1 MEKSCRRNG
10 NRTKIY
16 YCHPYSS
23 YERGSNENVNRTI
36 RRWFPK
42 GTDFRKV
49 TAKAIQKVEDWINNY
64 PREILGFRTAEA
76 VFQEGVEMCIR
87 DRNRLVHVFTN
98 TTAAKGYGLGYRFY
112 ITKGTQEIEITQA
125 TIQMCIRDRY
135 GMAAEP

>member
-1 MEKSCRRNG
+1 MEKSCRRKG

-23 YERGSNENVNRTI
+23 YERGSNENVNKMI

-76 VFQEGVEMCIR
+76 VFQEGVACLI
-87 DRNRLVHVFTN
+87 
-98 TTAAKGYGLGYRFY
+98 
-112 ITKGTQEIEITQA
+112 
-125 TIQMCIRDRY
+125 
-135 GMAAEP
+135 